1 MSLTFATYTTTI
13 ANLTVYDEAN
23 ADFVQIMPSTINYAE
38 DRIYRELN
46 LLSTVIRDTTATCTA
61 NSRTF
66 TLPSALGTFQTIDGI
81 NIVTPNT
88 STLSSGGMRNPVTPA
103 ERQVVDYFWPSEA
116 APSATSVPT
125 IFGMVTD
132 QTLVFGPPPGGAFQV
147 EVIGN
152 INPAPLSATN
162 TTTYLTTYLPD
173 LFVAASMVFMSG
185 FMRTYG
191 SQSDDPKLAQSWEQQ
206 YQTLF
211 ASADLIDARQK
222 FAGAGWTSKQP
233 EPFAAQPR

>member
-13 ANLTVYDEAN
+13 ANLAVYSETDP
-23 ADFVQIMPSTINYAE
+23 DFVQIMPSVINYAE

-46 LLSTVIRDTTATCTA
+46 LLSTVVRDTTASTTA
-61 NSRTF
+61 NSRSF
-66 TLPSALGTFQTIDGI
+66 QLPTSLGTFQTIDGI
-81 NIVTPNT
+81 NVVTPVS
-88 STLSSGGMRNPVTPA
+88 STIAAGGTRNPVTPA
-103 ERQVVDYFWPSEA
+103 DRQVVDQFWPSET
-116 APSATSVPT
+116 APSSTSVPS

-132 QTLVFGPPPGGAFQV
+132 QTLVFGPAPGAAFQV

-185 FMRTYG
+185 FMRNFG
-191 SQSDDPKLAQSWEQQ
+191 SQSDDPKMAQSWEQQ
-206 YQTLF
+206 YTALF

-233 EPFAAQPR
+233 EPFAANPR